1 MAGARALAPV
11 ARSVRTTVSARRPL
25 RCGAVMAPAEPPK
38 APDALDDVTLSG
50 LNGKPLLVT
59 EWPTKVRHGP
69 LSRGDW
75 ELERCPLR
83 GRYLTCFS
91 RRRAR

>member
-38 APDALDDVTLSG
+38 TPDTLDDVTLSG

-59 EWPTKVRHGP
+59 EWPSKVRQDS
-69 LSRGDW
+69 LSRDDW
-75 ELERCPLR
+75 ELERGLLR
-83 GRYLTCFS
+83 GR
-91 RRRAR
+91 

>member
-11 ARSVRTTVSARRPL
+11 ARSVRTTVSARRSL

-59 EWPTKVRHGP
+59 EWPSKVRQGP
-69 LSRGDW
+69 LSLVMIGSERGISSNLLCHD
-75 ELERCPLR
+75 
-83 GRYLTCFS
+83 G
-91 RRRAR
+91 RAR